1 MSIMDKNEETMAQ
14 LNMIVNEWR
23 QSQED
28 DETSPVLSCH
38 ATTDHWKI
46 GSADAQMSSIC
57 LETLYRDNTLFRD
70 FNARLQ
76 EYLASCHPKHPMYYD
91 QNIQVSLN
99 QV

>member
-1 MSIMDKNEETMAQ
+1 MSIMDENEETMAR
-14 LNMIVNEWR
+14 LDMIVNEWR

-38 ATTDHWKI
+38 TATDHWQL
-46 GSADAQMSSIC
+46 GSADARMSSIR

-70 FNARLQ
+70 FNARLR
-76 EYLASCHPKHPMYYD
+76 EYLANCHPKHPVYD
-91 QNIQVSLN
+91 DENIQVSLN